1 MRLRF
6 EYNIGKSVYKL
17 YKIGE
22 HNHDFDNISIC
33 KKWDSAL
40 EKGEAPKIQVL
51 KTKISDNRIF
61 YRPPEEEVSY
71 ENVEVLQIKEESL
84 CG

>member
-22 HNHDFDNISIC
+22 HNHDFDNISVC
-33 KKWDSAL
+33 KKWDSVL

-51 KTKISDNRIF
+51 KSKISDNPVF
-61 YRPPEEEVSY
+61 YRPQETEVFCG
-71 ENVEVLQIKEESL
+71 NVEILQIKDEPL
-84 CG
+84 RD